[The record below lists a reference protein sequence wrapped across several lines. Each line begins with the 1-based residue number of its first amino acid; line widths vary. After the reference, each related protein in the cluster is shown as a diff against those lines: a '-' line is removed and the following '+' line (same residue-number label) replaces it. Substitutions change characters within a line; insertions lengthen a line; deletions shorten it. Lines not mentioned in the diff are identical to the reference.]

1 MVRQIFTA
9 VLGFAII
16 GSELIMPAYAS
27 SRAMVVTITE
37 NGARSNNVSGD
48 ETPALCS
55 AFTLTKS
62 DVEQFFR
69 QSKRVTARDYNHD
82 LEMSRCYAAGRVS
95 YPNGSRG
102 RWWIDMERRGL
113 LILNNG
119 QRTYYYCRACTSSR
133 FDVPYDPA
141 IDG

>member
-1 MVRQIFTA
+1 MA
-9 VLGFAII
+9 VI
-16 GSELIMPAYAS
+16 GSGLIAPANAT
-27 SRAMVVTITE
+27 RKGMVLTITE
-37 NGARSNNVSGD
+37 NGARSNSVSGN

-55 AFTLTKS
+55 TFSLTKR
-62 DVEQFFR
+62 DVEQFFK

-82 LEMSRCYAAGRVS
+82 LEMSRCYAAGRVL

-119 QRTYYYCRACTSSR
+119 QRIHYYCRACTSSR